1 MRFTF
6 SKQPSP
12 LRSQRPAQATLF
24 RVRTLAGDALQSPSA
39 AARLRGARCAF
50 QNATVSAA
58 RDRDEDK
65 LRRLEAVLFLAR
77 EPLGSRKLSEFARLD
92 DGTQARTFIRKLNEQ
107 YDRSQRPYRVKQV
120 AEGFQ
125 LMTRPKFAS
134 WLRRLQERNEASPP
148 LTPPAME
155 TLTVIAYR
163 QPILKA
169 EIEAIRGVGC
179 SDILRQLMERD
190 MVRISGRSS
199 ELGRP
204 FLYATT
210 KNFLRTFGLSGLDAL
225 PRADQLRGM
234 GLPTWASP
242 SQNQDSQ
249 LNDPSRAVDISE
261 ESNVTLTSSSLSIE
275 ELKAELT
282 LGLVAAPQA
291 SALQVSN
298 VDEEEDPEEDD
309 VVDDE
314 EDEEDDEEDE
324 AEEDEDESEWEEI
337 EDDEDWDE
345 EDDEEDEDWDDDEED
360 DEEEEEDEK
369 EEWE

>member
-1 MRFTF
+1 M
-6 SKQPSP
+6 
-12 LRSQRPAQATLF
+12 QATLF
-24 RVRTLAGDALQSPSA
+24 RVRTLANDFPQRSSA
-39 AARLRGARCAF
+39 AARRRGAYGDFRIT
-50 QNATVSAA
+50 TVSAA
-58 RDRDEDK
+58 PDRDEDK

-134 WLRRLQERNEASPP
+134 WLRRLQEKSEASPP
-148 LTPPAME
+148 LTPPALE

-242 SQNQDSQ
+242 SQNQGPL

-275 ELKAELT
+275 DLKAELN
-282 LGLVAAPQA
+282 LGLVSASQA
-291 SALQVSN
+291 SALPIRN
-298 VDEEEDPEEDD
+298 VDEEDDLEEDD
-309 VVDDE
+309 VDDE
-314 EDEEDDEEDE
+314 EDEEDDEEEE
-324 AEEDEDESEWEEI
+324 AVEEEEDESEWEEI

-345 EDDEEDEDWDDDEED
+345 EDDDEDDEDWDDDDEEDD
-360 DEEEEEDEK
+360 DEEED
-369 EEWE
+369 WE